1 MRTTH
6 SIGLVLALAA
16 ASCTSSKPHLEVRAA
31 ISSPEVKGLA
41 EANGQLALGNVGLAL
56 EGFRNVFRDSPGNVQ
71 AAVGIAHCYEQM
83 GRFDISRKW
92 FETALATAPNDTAV
106 LTALADSLQ
115 RQGKLS
121 EAASTRAEVAK
132 LALARVTQDRASSP
146 AGAPTLAVADAA
158 PTVTIPLPP
167 AAPVAQPNGE
177 PGSRA
182 FAGTRVAEAKQDGPR
197 LERLSLG
204 EVALITRTEPVWK
217 AKLVQSSTRSA
228 TFRWV
233 EVKPVARLLNAARVE
248 GLAARTREKLA
259 SRGWTKL
266 AIGDAPAVRS
276 KTLVL
281 YPEYR
286 AGMARR
292 LAAQFGFTHLQSF
305 SGSEIVVL
313 LGRDAASREDSRA
326 T

>member
-1 MRTTH
+1 MRTTLG
-6 SIGLVLALAA
+6 IGLVLALAA
-16 ASCTSSKPHLEVRAA
+16 ASCTSSQPHIKVRAA
-31 ISSPEVKGLA
+31 MSSPEVEGLA

-56 EGFRNVFRDSPGNVQ
+56 EGFRNVVRDKPGNVQ

-83 GRFDISRKW
+83 GRFDLSRKW
-92 FETALATAPNDTAV
+92 FETALATAPRDPAV
-106 LTALADSLQ
+106 LNALADSLQ

-121 EAASTRAEVAK
+121 EAASIRGEVAK
-132 LALARVTQDRASSP
+132 IALAQASQDQAASAAP
-146 AGAPTLAVADAA
+146 APILAVADAA
-158 PTVTIPLPP
+158 QSVTIALPP
-167 AAPVAQPNGE
+167 AAPVVEPKDN

-182 FAGTRVAEAKQDGPR
+182 LPEMRAAEARQAAPH

-204 EVALITRTEPVWK
+204 EVALITRSEPVWT
-217 AKLVQSSTRSA
+217 AQLIQSSPRSA

-248 GLAARTREKLA
+248 GLAARTREKLVA
-259 SRGWTKL
+259 RGWTKL

-276 KTLVL
+276 KSLVL

-286 AGMARR
+286 ARMARR
-292 LAAQFGFTHLQSF
+292 LAAQFGFTHFQAF

-313 LGRDAASREDSRA
+313 LGRDAVSREDSHA

>member
-1 MRTTH
+1 MRP
-6 SIGLVLALAA
+6 SRFGFVLLIAA
-16 ASCTSSKPHLEVRAA
+16 ASCTSAHPDIKVRAA
-31 ISSPEVKGLA
+31 GSQVEVKGLG
-41 EANGQLALGNVGLAL
+41 EARSQLALGNVGLAL
-56 EGFRNVFRDSPGNVQ
+56 EGFRTVLRDAPGNTD

-83 GRFDISRKW
+83 GRFDLSRNW
-92 FETALATAPNDTAV
+92 FETALASAPDNVAV
-106 LTALADSLQ
+106 LDAFADSLQ
-115 RQGKLS
+115 SQGKLS
-121 EAASTRAEVAK
+121 EAASVRSEAAR
-132 LALARVTQDRASSP
+132 LASATAIHAPSATAAP
-146 AGAPTLAVADAA
+146 APLLAVGDIAQ
-158 PTVTIPLPP
+158 TVTIALPP
-167 AAPVAQPNGE
+167 PAPAEPATATPKPQLSGQAAL
-177 PGSRA
+177 
-182 FAGTRVAEAKQDGPR
+182 AESTLSGPR

-204 EVALITRTEPVWK
+204 EVALITRTEPVWT
-217 AKLVQSSTRSA
+217 AQLIGSSQRSA

-233 EVKPVARLLNAARVE
+233 ELKPVARLLNAARVE

-286 AGMARR
+286 RGMALR

-313 LGRDAASREDSRA
+313 LGRDAASPKDPRS